1 MTIPFGDTPQGFYL
15 GFGQGLRG
23 LGNVVELM
31 DKVCKIAD
39 FRVGKLSVCPTGR
52 RNRAGLHRS
61 DRHGQAVNHPKFPRL
76 PKDVERVRNIN
87 LTPS

>member
-1 MTIPFGDTPQGFYL
+1 MTIPFGNAPQGFYL

-23 LGNVVELM
+23 LGNVVKLM
-31 DKVCKIAD
+31 DQGCEIVN
-39 FRVGKLSVCPTGR
+39 FRVRKFPISPTGR
-52 RNRAGLHRS
+52 RDRAGLHRS

-76 PKDVERVRNIN
+76 PKDVERVRNTN